1 MCYTSLKKGIAFFS
15 FLIGVFGNAQN
26 LEQKTIQPKIIVIP
40 NLKSGEDLRNKIE
53 SDVNYRIALTKI
65 KEAFD
70 SRGFTTIDAIAK
82 IKAIQ
87 TNSALSQ
94 DTQTD
99 LKSEIIR
106 SSSADIYVDA
116 EINIQQTSSGNSVD
130 FILTS
135 YEVSTGNSLSN
146 KVGNS
151 GKFYTDDYSK
161 LTSKAIESVAD
172 DFLNVMQTKF
182 DQIVKDGRSVILNIS
197 IDKES
202 TYTFDTEVGEESLG
216 EKIENWVADNSY
228 KNNYSFPS
236 ISEYLMV
243 FDQVRIPL
251 FEQNGRNYSPNKFSK
266 SLENYLKVY
275 GLKLKTT
282 YLGNTQNI
290 IIQ

>member
-1 MCYTSLKKGIAFFS
+1 MCKINIIRGLVFFS
-15 FLIGVFGNAQN
+15 FLIGVFVNAQN
-26 LEQKTIQPKIIVIP
+26 VEQKTIQPKIIVIP
-40 NLKSGEDLRNKIE
+40 NLKSGEDLREKIE
-53 SDVNYRIALTKI
+53 NDVNYRIALTKI

-70 SRGFTTIDAIAK
+70 TRRFTTIDAIAK
-82 IKAIQ
+82 IKSIQ
-87 TNSALSQ
+87 TNSTLSQ
-94 DTQTD
+94 DTQID

-116 EINIQQTSSGNSVD
+116 EININQTSSGNSVD

-161 LTSKAIESVAD
+161 LTSKAIEVVAD
-172 DFLNVMQTKF
+172 DFLNVMQSKF
-182 DQIVKDGRSVILNIS
+182 DQIVKDGRSIIFNIS

-202 TYTFDTEVGEESLG
+202 SYTFDSEVGDESLG
-216 EKIENWVADNSY
+216 EKIENWVADNSF
-228 KNNYSFPS
+228 KNNYSFPV
-236 ISEYLMV
+236 ISEFLMV

-251 FEQNGRNYSPNKFSK
+251 FDQNGRNYSPNKFSK

-282 YLGNTQNI
+282 YLGNAQNI

>member
-1 MCYTSLKKGIAFFS
+1 MIKRLIVFFS
-15 FLIGVFGNAQN
+15 LLMSVMLVAQTTD
-26 LEQKTIQPKIIVIP
+26 QKTIQPKIIVIP

-53 SDVNYRIALTKI
+53 NEVNYRIALTKI

-70 SRGFTTIDAIAK
+70 TRGFTTIDAIAK
-82 IKAIQ
+82 IKSIN
-87 TNSALSQ
+87 TNAALAQ

-99 LKSEIIR
+99 LKTEVIR

-116 EINIQQTSSGNSVD
+116 EININQTSSGNSVD

-161 LTSKAIESVAD
+161 LTSKAIEAVAD
-172 DFLNVMQTKF
+172 DFLNVMQMKF
-182 DQIVKDGRSVILNIS
+182 DQIVKDGRTIILNIS
-197 IDKES
+197 IDKDS
-202 TYTFDTEVGEESLG
+202 SYTFDSEIEEKTLG
-216 EKIENWVADNSY
+216 EKIEDWVADNAF
-228 KNNYSFPS
+228 KNNYSFPT

-243 FDQVRIPL
+243 FDQVKIPL
-251 FEQNGRNYSPNKFSK
+251 FDSNGRNYSPNKFSK
-266 SLENYLKVY
+266 SLENYLKNN
-275 GLKLKTT
+275 GLKIKTT
-282 YLGNTQNI
+282 YMGNTQNL